1 MGRRE
6 RGGWGSMGRDLV
18 EILPGGRM
26 RLHFHAG
33 QRRAWESQ
41 RRFVCVL
48 AGTQGGKTSFGPHW
62 LYREIARR
70 GPGDYMVVTPSFP
83 LLELKA
89 LPEFRRLFE
98 QQLQLGRYVA
108 SPVRKFVFGQ
118 GGGMRTFGEGYR
130 ASEQPTHV
138 YFGHAADPESLES
151 ATAKGAWL
159 DEAGQKAFKL
169 GSWQAILRRLSLA
182 EGRALITTTPY
193 SLGWLKS
200 EMWDRW
206 KAGDPL
212 VEVIRFE
219 SIANPAFPRAEFERA
234 RASLPAWKFDLF
246 YRALFSRPAGLIYDA
261 FDEATHVLP
270 RFALPASWPRFL
282 GLDFGG
288 VHTAG
293 MFFAQEPG
301 TGRLFAY
308 REYLA
313 GGRTA
318 EEHARE
324 LMRGEPMT
332 PLCVGG
338 SASEGQWRREF
349 QRGGL
354 PVRAPLISEVELGI
368 DRVYGWHKGDRLF
381 VFDDLAQYLEQKR
394 TYSRVLDA
402 YDQPTEA
409 IEDKAS
415 FHLMDAERY
424 ILGWLADPATVRATA
439 LPELLAGYTG
449 VTVERGGMRR

>member
-1 MGRRE
+1 MAT
-6 RGGWGSMGRDLV
+6 RDLV

-33 QRRAWESQ
+33 QKRAWASQ

-108 SPVRKFVFGQ
+108 SPVRKFTFSQAGAV
-118 GGGMRTFGEGYR
+118 RTFGRGHDAE
-130 ASEQPTHV
+130 ETHV

-151 ATAKGAWL
+151 ATAKAAWL
-159 DEAGQKAFKL
+159 DEAGQKMFKL

-206 KAGDPL
+206 KGGDEL

-219 SIANPAFPRAEFERA
+219 SIANPAFPRSEYERA
-234 RASLPAWKFDLF
+234 KATLPAWKFDLF
-246 YRALFSRPAGLIYDA
+246 YRALFTRPAGLIYDC
-261 FDEATHVLP
+261 FDEETHVLP
-270 RFALPASWPRFL
+270 RFTLPANWPRFL

-288 VHTAG
+288 VNTTG
-293 MFFAQEPG
+293 MFYAQEPG
-301 TGRLFAY
+301 TGNLYAY
-308 REYLA
+308 REYWH

-318 EEHARE
+318 EDHARA
-324 LMRGEPMT
+324 LLAGEVMMPQ
-332 PLCVGG
+332 CVGG
-338 SASEGQWRREF
+338 SQSEGQWRLEF
-349 QRGGL
+349 QKGGL
-354 PVRAPLISEVELGI
+354 PVRRPQISDVEVGI
-368 DRVYGWHKGDRLF
+368 ARVYGWHKSNRLF
-381 VFDDLAQYLEQKR
+381 VFDDLGGYLEQKR

-402 YDQPTEA
+402 ADQPTEQ
-409 IEDKAS
+409 IEDKARYH
-415 FHLMDAERY
+415 FMDAERY
-424 ILGWLADPATVRATA
+424 ILSWLADPATVQQSA
-439 LPELLAGYTG
+439 LPDLLTGYTG
-449 VTVERGGMRR
+449 VSVEGGRPRMGGGGW